1 MANLSGAMW
10 KEMTKKERNRF
21 LWNQDW
27 SAEDE
32 QNNYSRSSN
41 TRIGKNETNRK
52 VKDKGKK
59 KKSGSS

>member
-10 KEMTKKERNRF
+10 KEMTEKERNRF

-27 SAEDE
+27 SAEDK
-32 QNNYSRSSN
+32 QNNYPHSN

-59 KKSGSS
+59 KSGSS

>member
-32 QNNYSRSSN
+32 QNSYSRSSN
-41 TRIGKNETNRK
+41 TIIGKNETKRK
-52 VKDKGKK
+52 VKDKEK

>member
-41 TRIGKNETNRK
+41 TRIGKNETKRK
-52 VKDKGKK
+52 VKDKEK